1 MAAVGATR
9 EVSRKDDPWYRYRIG
24 YASQSASWMS
34 VEEFLNWDSGDELKY
49 ELVDGEPRALA
60 PANRTTAFFKAGWP
74 H

>member
-1 MAAVGATR
+1 MGRPERHRGKTI
-9 EVSRKDDPWYRYRIG
+9 PWYRYRMVML
-24 YASQSASWMS
+24 AKAPVWMS